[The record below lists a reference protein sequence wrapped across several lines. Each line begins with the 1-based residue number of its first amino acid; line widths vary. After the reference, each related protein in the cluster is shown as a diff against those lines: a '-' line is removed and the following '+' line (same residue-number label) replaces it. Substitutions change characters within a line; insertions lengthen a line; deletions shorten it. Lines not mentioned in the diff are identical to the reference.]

1 MNKPSYI
8 FSVVVS
14 LHLVTLD
21 LLDLLRVGQHP
32 GRAARELQ
40 RHQDRVVGVVEGF
53 AAADADVTDVTDGA
67 DVADVAR

>member
-40 RHQDRVVGVVEGF
+40 RHQDRVVSVVEGF
-53 AAADADVTDVTDGA
+53 AAAAAVAAADVTD
-67 DVADVAR
+67 ADVARRR